1 MPRSLASLT
10 IFPNKI
16 WTLIIKIK
24 PAKEEEKK
32 RELWQRLDSAPTNPL
47 TPKYE
52 DVGVS
57 KTQIVQLTHLAG
69 VLCFPSQYRTNLTFW
84 FHDSDLVWMILL
96 TQPLVA
102 INVGSTN
109 MIYAA
114 RVAGAIDYWSKS
126 YLEKI
131 DVQLIS
137 INQVTRISVGARQ
150 ASNPN
155 CRQIMGTQ
163 SPSRVFVTLFHSFR
177 HIFTR
182 LTWNKFC
189 QMTPN
194 EMTFKIG

>member
-1 MPRSLASLT
+1 MPGCLVSLT
-10 IFPNKI
+10 IFPKTI

-69 VLCFPSQYRTNLTFW
+69 VLCFLSQYR
-84 FHDSDLVWMILL
+84 LVD
-96 TQPLVA
+96 

-109 MIYAA
+109 MIYTA
-114 RVAGAIDYWSKS
+114 RLAGAIVNWSKS

-163 SPSRVFVTLFHSFR
+163 SPSRVFVTLFHSFG